1 MASISN
7 DRELR
12 DALGGLDLGQQR
24 TLAGRFSLS
33 VMGPTT
39 DRRLRRAAEVAADPK
54 RTPEDVSESFRTA
67 RSIAVDTYTACGR
80 DADWLAQA
88 EHFVAA
94 ACAAALSP
102 EDQLG
107 AGSNPAWQAAM
118 HARMAKNCEMIESG
132 EGGVDNEAQRQY
144 LIAGGAHRLSSPG
157 SSTHSGLASD
167 RRGTPT

>member
-7 DRELR
+7 DRDLR
-12 DALGGLDLGQQR
+12 EALQGLDLGQQR
-24 TLAGRFSLS
+24 TLAGRFALS
-33 VMGPTT
+33 VIGLTR
-39 DRRLRRAAEVAADPK
+39 DKRLQHAADVAVDPT
-54 RTPEDVSESFRTA
+54 RAPEEVSEAFRTA
-67 RSIAVDTYTACGR
+67 RSIAVDSYTACGR

-94 ACAAALSP
+94 ACAAALTP

-107 AGSNPAWQAAM
+107 TGSNPAWKAAM

-144 LIAGGAHRLSSPG
+144 RITAEL
-157 SSTHSGLASD
+157 
-167 RRGTPT
+167 RG